1 MTSLLTAVSST
12 RVQETKCG
20 RTQERSSRTPLSNLD
35 RVRYPTWKPV
45 SPYAAAAAA
54 IYMHLCD
61 CFFILILQSHT
72 IHSNTTFQFQKE
84 ADMEA
89 LTLTGLMKQKAA
101 EFPSGRALSASGK
114 FDLTHSRLDELV
126 DKAASLLIAS
136 GINPGDVVAL
146 TFPNTVEVSFS
157 R

>member
-1 MTSLLTAVSST
+1 MAGLGIYPAERHSQILTAYAILLENPCPLTLLLLLLYIYVSAIISSISFT
-12 RVQETKCG
+12 NL
-20 RTQERSSRTPLSNLD
+20 TQ
-35 RVRYPTWKPV
+35 YIQIPV
-45 SPYAAAAAA
+45 
-54 IYMHLCD
+54 
-61 CFFILILQSHT
+61 
-72 IHSNTTFQFQKE
+72 QFQEE

-89 LTLTGLMKQKAA
+89 LTLTGLLKQKAA
-101 EFPSGRALSASGK
+101 EFPSGRALSVSGK